1 MKTTIID
8 GVEVPVLPAKAV
20 ETIKNKVT
28 GEVYNSMT
36 EFNADVA
43 NPNTP
48 TKVED
53 LQRDVQITVA
63 SLKVFGKTK

>member
-8 GVEVPVLPAKAV
+8 GVEVPVVPAKAV
-20 ETIKNKVT
+20 EIIKNKTT
-28 GEVYNSMT
+28 GEVYDSIA

-43 NPNTP
+43 NPSTP
-48 TKVED
+48 TKAED